1 MSRHDRV
8 VALDWLRGLVMV
20 LMTIDHASGTFNAGR
35 LMTDG
40 FALYKPGTPLPV
52 AQFMTRW
59 ITHLC
64 APTFVFL
71 AGTALALSIE
81 KRRRA
86 GETAREL
93 DRFIV
98 MRGLVIAMLDPLWMS
113 PVFVPGRVLFQ
124 VLYAIGGGLV
134 AMAVLRRLGS
144 TALLAVAF
152 VLLAGGEALA
162 NFALWLADGNPTL
175 PSTLLVTGGG
185 FGVLIV
191 AYPLVPWLVIMLLGW
206 WFGRRLAG
214 RPGVVTPPRVA
225 AVALAALAVFA
236 VVRGLNGYGNQLL
249 AREDGSL
256 VQWLH
261 VSKYPPALSY
271 VTLELGLM
279 GLVLAAFLAVSRRS
293 GAVGWLEPLRVLGQT
308 ALFFYLLHVHVLTFA
323 AHVLGLAHR
332 SGLAATYV
340 AALVTLVVLYPLC
353 RWYGSYKR
361 AHPDGWPRY
370 V

>member
-1 MSRHDRV
+1 MSRRDRV

-20 LMTIDHASGTFNAGR
+20 LMTIDHASDAFNAGR
-35 LMTDG
+35 IMSDG
-40 FALYKPGTPLPV
+40 FRLYTPGTPLPV
-52 AQFMTRW
+52 AQFLTRW

-71 AGTALALSIE
+71 AGTALALSVE

-86 GETAREL
+86 GETARAL

-98 MRGLVIAMLDPLWMS
+98 TRGLVIAALDPLWMS
-113 PVFVPGRVLFQ
+113 PVMVPGRILFQ
-124 VLYAIGGGLV
+124 VLYAIGGGLI
-134 AMAVLRRLGS
+134 AMAALRRLGS
-144 TALLAVAF
+144 TRLLTVALG
-152 VLLAGGEALA
+152 LLAGGEALTGL
-162 NFALWLADGNPTL
+162 ALWLAGGNPTL
-175 PSTLLVTGGG
+175 VTGLLITGG
-185 FGVLIV
+185 QFGPLIV

-206 WFGRRLAG
+206 WFGCRLDRTA
-214 RPGVVTPPRVA
+214 RAVTPGRVA

-236 VVRGLNGYGNQLL
+236 VVRTLNGYGNLLL

-271 VTLELGLM
+271 VTRELGIM
-279 GLVLAAFLAVSRRS
+279 GLVLAAFLTVNRRW

-308 ALFFYLLHVHVLTFA
+308 ALFFYLLHVHVLKLG
-323 AHVLGLAHR
+323 AHSLDLAH
-332 SGLAATYV
+332 SAGLGAAYV

-353 RWYGSYKR
+353 RWYGTYKR